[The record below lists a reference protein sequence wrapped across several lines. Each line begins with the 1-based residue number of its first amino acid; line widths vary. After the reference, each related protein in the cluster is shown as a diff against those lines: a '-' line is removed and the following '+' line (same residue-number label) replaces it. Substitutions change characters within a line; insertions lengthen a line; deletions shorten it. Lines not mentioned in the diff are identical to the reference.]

1 MGLLV
6 KWFWEI
12 NSGKLKKFF
21 GVYLPVPIDE
31 IHVIILIIQIQLS
44 VGLHTFPWRGPS
56 RLGMR

>member
-12 NSGKLKKFF
+12 NSGKLKIFF